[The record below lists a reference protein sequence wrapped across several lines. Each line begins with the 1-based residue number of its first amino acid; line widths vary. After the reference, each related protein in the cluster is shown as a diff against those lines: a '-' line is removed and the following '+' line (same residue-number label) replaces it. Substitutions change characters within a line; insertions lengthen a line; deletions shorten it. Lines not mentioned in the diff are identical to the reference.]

1 MDSAHEKLATNIK
14 TWLSI
19 DKEIIS
25 LKQKA
30 KEHQKKKKEITNTLI
45 SIMKTNEIDCV
56 DISGGQIVFTQN
68 NSKTPI
74 TKPYLTKCLNKYFED
89 NETPIPT
96 DELTDFILNNRSIT
110 VKDNIRH
117 KTTKKIT
124 K

>member
-1 MDSAHEKLATNIK
+1 MDNAHEKLATNIK
-14 TWLSI
+14 TWLGI
-19 DKEIIS
+19 DKEII
-25 LKQKA
+25 LLRQKTR
-30 KEHQKKKKEITNTLI
+30 EYQKKKKEITASLI

-74 TKPYLTKCLNKYFED
+74 TKPYLTNCLNKYFEE
-89 NETPIPT
+89 NGTPVPT
-96 DELTDFILNNRSIT
+96 DDLTDFILNNRIVT

-117 KTTKKIT
+117 KTNKKIS